1 MLLCDALSCYLYC
14 RQNLARFMPF
24 SQCVLEM
31 ALNMLNKGCKFVLK
45 GKIPAITDKPQCR
58 SAKKQIKC

>member
-1 MLLCDALSCYLYC
+1 
-14 RQNLARFMPF
+14 MPF

-31 ALNMLNKGCKFVLK
+31 ALNLLNKGCKFVLK